1 MGICCQ
7 SKEVICAN
15 NIFDV
20 PVYIDE
26 NKPNNAK
33 NNNNTNNNSANN
45 DNNNTFNKNL
55 NNNNIIIKNINNNNQ
70 TSKET
75 EQKSGQFN
83 KEGKRKS
90 ILIKEESK
98 EIVIKQSSEEKD
110 EKKSKP
116 KNKKK
121 VAFFAKNNF
130 DMEINTDENQKK
142 NRKPRS
148 TLSQKK
154 LTNLNFNDF
163 ESNKS
168 NKDSNGP
175 KFQRNK
181 KKAIT
186 LVDKNSRLPSK
197 LRGVEMKISVIQ
209 ETLVTQKF
217 GDPDKYYK
225 KLKELGSGSY
235 GSVYQAK
242 NIIMDNIVAIKMIEK
257 VEDNMIDD
265 MEIKNEINIL
275 KSLSHPNIVKIYE
288 FYDTVLYYYIVTE
301 YCKKGELF
309 SYIKNKYSE
318 KQLAVL
324 FYQVFSGLCYLHEK
338 KILHRDLK
346 LENILIT
353 EIEKDKK
360 TNDKYFWVKII
371 DFGTAKIFEK
381 NKNEKAVVGSS
392 YYIAPEV
399 LHKNYNEKCDTWSV
413 GVILYMLIVG
423 RAPFDGQ
430 NDEEIIENIEKGEF
444 NSKHKKLLNS
454 SAEVQDLVK
463 KLLEVNVKKR
473 LSSSEALKHPWF
485 KKFNGKSLYSN
496 IDKET
501 VMIYL
506 NRLRKFEI
514 NSKFQQMVLA
524 FIVHNIPN
532 NNESKDILKIFRMF
546 NTNDDGKLTKKELL
560 DGLIKYFN
568 EKEIKKEID
577 DIFLLLDGANRGFIE
592 YEEFLRATLEQKTL
606 LSNENLTYAFNF
618 FDGDGCGKITV
629 EKIKKFFV
637 NDKVS
642 EDVFRNIFNEIDS
655 NGDGEIDYDEF
666 KDMMFGN

>member
-1 MGICCQ
+1 MGTC
-7 SKEVICAN
+7 
-15 NIFDV
+15 
-20 PVYIDE
+20 
-26 NKPNNAK
+26 
-33 NNNNTNNNSANN
+33 
-45 DNNNTFNKNL
+45 L
-55 NNNNIIIKNINNNNQ
+55 
-70 TSKET
+70 
-75 EQKSGQFN
+75 
-83 KEGKRKS
+83 
-90 ILIKEESK
+90 
-98 EIVIKQSSEEKD
+98 SS
-110 EKKSKP
+110 S
-116 KNKKK
+116 
-121 VAFFAKNNF
+121 
-130 DMEINTDENQKK
+130 KK
-142 NRKPRS
+142 N
-148 TLSQKK
+148 
-154 LTNLNFNDF
+154 
-163 ESNKS
+163 
-168 NKDSNGP
+168 
-175 KFQRNK
+175 
-181 KKAIT
+181 
-186 LVDKNSRLPSK
+186 
-197 LRGVEMKISVIQ
+197 
-209 ETLVTQKF
+209 LVTQKKIIINQRPSKINF
-217 GDPDKYYK
+217 NDTNSKINSHNPSNKEVNTIIKFSEPQIIENKKEKEDKNEFK
-225 KLKELGSGSY
+225 RKSNHRKTASLGEAKVHQLEEKLDLKNHKKISNNHLNICDSNNEDMNNSNENKFERRGKRSISLIQKKKMGSQVFKEELKLKVLLNTIIEENSGLPAQKYKVISKLGDGSY
-235 GSVYQAK
+235 GTVYLAV
-242 NIIMDNIVAIKMIEK
+242 NIITKQNIAMKKINK
-257 VEDNMIDD
+257 VKENEIDD
-265 MEIKNEINIL
+265 MEIKNEIEIL
-275 KSLSHPNIVKIYE
+275 KKLDHPNIVKIIE
-288 FYDTVLYYYIVTE
+288 FYSTPKAYYIITDF
-301 YCKKGELF
+301 CACGEL
-309 SYIKNKYSE
+309 YNQIKHQYTE
-318 KQLAVL
+318 GQLAVL
-324 FYQVFSGLCYLHEK
+324 FYQVFSGLYYLHTK
-338 KILHRDLK
+338 NIVHRDLK
-346 LENILIT
+346 LENILIS
-353 EIEKDKK
+353 EIEKDNN

-592 YEEFLRATLEQKTL
+592 YEEFLRATLDQKIL
-606 LSNENLTYAFNF
+606 LSDENLTYAFNF
-618 FDGDGCGKITV
+618 FDGDGCGKISV

>member
-1 MGICCQ
+1 MGTCLSLNNKNLLTQKKIIINQHPSKINFNDTNSKIHSRNQ
-7 SKEVICAN
+7 SNKEVIE
-15 NIFDV
+15 IIKFSE
-20 PVYIDE
+20 PKKIE
-26 NKPNNAK
+26 NK
-33 NNNNTNNNSANN
+33 
-45 DNNNTFNKNL
+45 
-55 NNNNIIIKNINNNNQ
+55 
-70 TSKET
+70 
-75 EQKSGQFN
+75 N
-83 KEGKRKS
+83 KEYKRKS
-90 ILIKEESK
+90 NHRKTVSLGEAKVYEL
-98 EIVIKQSSEEKD
+98 EEKLD
-110 EKKSKP
+110 L
-116 KNKKK
+116 
-121 VAFFAKNNF
+121 KNNTKHS
-130 DMEINTDENQKK
+130 NTHLNYYNEDNNISNEN
-142 NRKPRS
+142 
-148 TLSQKK
+148 
-154 LTNLNFNDF
+154 
-163 ESNKS
+163 
-168 NKDSNGP
+168 
-175 KFQRNK
+175 KFQRKGKRSISLTQK
-181 KKAIT
+181 KKMGSQIFKEELKLKVSINT
-186 LVDKNSRLPSK
+186 IIEENSGLPTQKYKIISK
-197 LRGVEMKISVIQ
+197 L
-209 ETLVTQKF
+209 
-217 GDPDKYYK
+217 GD
-225 KLKELGSGSY
+225 GSY
-235 GSVYQAK
+235 GIVYLAV
-242 NIIMDNIVAIKMIEK
+242 NIITKQNVAMKKIDK
-257 VEDNMIDD
+257 VKENAIDD
-265 MEIKNEINIL
+265 MEIKNEIEIL
-275 KSLSHPNIVKIYE
+275 KKLDHPNIVKIIE
-288 FYDTVLYYYIVTE
+288 FFSTPKAYYIITDF
-301 YCKKGELF
+301 CGCGEL
-309 SYIKNKYSE
+309 YNQIKHQYTE
-318 KQLAVL
+318 GQLAVL
-324 FYQVFSGLCYLHEK
+324 FYQVLSGLYYLHTK
-338 KILHRDLK
+338 NIVHRDLK
-346 LENILIT
+346 LENILIS
-353 EIEKDKK
+353 EIEKDNN
-360 TNDKYFWVKII
+360 TNEKYFWVKII

-399 LHKNYNEKCDTWSV
+399 LHKNSNEKCDTWSV

-423 RAPFDGQ
+423 RAPFDGKS
-430 NDEEIIENIEKGEF
+430 DDEIIENIEKGEF
-444 NSKHKKLLNS
+444 NSKHIKMLNS
-454 SAEVQDLVK
+454 SDEVQDLVK

-618 FDGDGCGKITV
+618 FDGDGCGKISV

>member
-1 MGICCQ
+1 MH
-7 SKEVICAN
+7 
-15 NIFDV
+15 
-20 PVYIDE
+20 
-26 NKPNNAK
+26 
-33 NNNNTNNNSANN
+33 T
-45 DNNNTFNKNL
+45 
-55 NNNNIIIKNINNNNQ
+55 KNI
-70 TSKET
+70 
-75 EQKSGQFN
+75 
-83 KEGKRKS
+83 
-90 ILIKEESK
+90 
-98 EIVIKQSSEEKD
+98 V
-110 EKKSKP
+110 
-116 KNKKK
+116 
-121 VAFFAKNNF
+121 
-130 DMEINTDENQKK
+130 
-142 NRKPRS
+142 
-148 TLSQKK
+148 
-154 LTNLNFNDF
+154 
-163 ESNKS
+163 
-168 NKDSNGP
+168 
-175 KFQRNK
+175 
-181 KKAIT
+181 
-186 LVDKNSRLPSK
+186 
-197 LRGVEMKISVIQ
+197 
-209 ETLVTQKF
+209 
-217 GDPDKYYK
+217 
-225 KLKELGSGSY
+225 
-235 GSVYQAK
+235 
-242 NIIMDNIVAIKMIEK
+242 
-257 VEDNMIDD
+257 
-265 MEIKNEINIL
+265 
-275 KSLSHPNIVKIYE
+275 
-288 FYDTVLYYYIVTE
+288 
-301 YCKKGELF
+301 
-309 SYIKNKYSE
+309 
-318 KQLAVL
+318 
-324 FYQVFSGLCYLHEK
+324 
-338 KILHRDLK
+338 HRDLK
-346 LENILIT
+346 LENILIS
-353 EIEKDKK
+353 EIEKDNN

-496 IDKET
+496 IEKEKIL
-501 VMIYL
+501 VYL
-506 NRLRKFEI
+506 NRLRNFRI

-618 FDGDGCGKITV
+618 FDGDGCGKISV

-655 NGDGEIDYDEF
+655 NQDGEIDFQEF
-666 KDMMFGN
+666 KDMMLGN